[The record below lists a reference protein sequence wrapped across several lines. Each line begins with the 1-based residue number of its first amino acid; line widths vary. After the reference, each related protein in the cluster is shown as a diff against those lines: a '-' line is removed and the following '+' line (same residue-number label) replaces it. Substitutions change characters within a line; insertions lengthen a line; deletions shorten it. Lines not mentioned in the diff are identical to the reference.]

1 MCSHE
6 DARMSGGALLAFI
19 KLAMATLGFL
29 ALLSLPLLFLR
40 FMERRSGDPNWL
52 YHKVFRGDPPVT

>member
-1 MCSHE
+1 
-6 DARMSGGALLAFI
+6 MSGGALLAFI
-19 KLAMATLGFL
+19 KLAMATVGFL

-52 YHKVFRGDPPVT
+52 YHKVFRDDPPVT